1 MQRQLT
7 DALGQS
13 SRAGSRT
20 PTSTP
25 GHINEIIDISDVK
38 SERQAADMRKRGF
51 HLPGWANEA
60 LSEAN
65 EQVSPYQMQNADR
78 RA

>member
-20 PTSTP
+20 PASMP
-25 GHINEIIDISDVK
+25 GHINESIDISDVK
-38 SERQAADMRKRGF
+38 SKRHAADMGKRGF

-65 EQVSPYQMQNADR
+65 GQVSPYQLQNADR